1 MGFGSKR
8 LFYSDR
14 QCNCYDRYLDAHG
27 FYRWVICRPCC
38 SRSLSRLGHFSV
50 LCATHPFVC
59 CTGEL
64 FTKGLEKASSLA
76 AVIFPPAVA
85 ETFVMADA
93 AVVDK
98 VEIGV
103 ISIGSVLIV
112 SDANSSY
119 DPDWIADQ

>member
-1 MGFGSKR
+1 MVPAVNPVIFAVNDPVPNPLIVLVSKSIVG
-8 LFYSDR
+8 LAEVL
-14 QCNCYDRYLDAHG
+14 QT
-27 FYRWVICRPCC
+27 IP
-38 SRSLSRLGHFSV
+38 LSI
-50 LCATHPFVC
+50 T
-59 CTGEL
+59 
-64 FTKGLEKASSLA
+64 ASSLA